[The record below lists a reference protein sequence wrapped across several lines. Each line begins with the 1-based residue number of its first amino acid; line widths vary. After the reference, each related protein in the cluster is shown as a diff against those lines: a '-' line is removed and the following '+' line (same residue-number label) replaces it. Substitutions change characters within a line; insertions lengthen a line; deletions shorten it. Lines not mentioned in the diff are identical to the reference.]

1 MKLSPNFTLGGAD
14 RQRLCRQERSGQY
27 ASERSSDEPEA
38 GWLRF
43 LNLCERCLGKPISI
57 NSAYRSP
64 GVNAAIGGSKTS
76 QHCHGTAADIRVAGM
91 IPDQVVKRIIAS
103 TLPYDQVIR
112 EFSDPVRGGGWT
124 HVSIPNTQDAKPRKM
139 ALIIDKKGT
148 RPYKSGG

>member
-1 MKLSPNFTLGGAD
+1 MKLSPNFTLEEMTVSDYAARNGLD
-14 RQRLCRQERSGQY
+14 NTPQNDHLMNLRRL
-27 ASERSSDEPEA
+27 AAFLEA
-38 GWLRF
+38 LRAY
-43 LNLCERCLGKPISI
+43 LGKPITI

-64 GVNAAIGGSKTS
+64 EVNAAIKGSKTS

-91 IPDQVVKRIIAS
+91 VPDQVVKRILAS

-124 HVSIPNTQDAKPRKM
+124 HVSIPNVRDTKPRKM

-148 RPYKSGG
+148 RPYKSGD